1 MDISSALVYADKVC
15 DFIPF
20 VSTAS
25 STINLFQKYGPT
37 SCLLGIA
44 TKSRYWEYIQDKPTC
59 LSIILLVPIL
69 GNFIFIVISIVSPC
83 IRGAEGSYLHQK
95 PLRGM
100 RQNVQKGG
108 KDFPLYGH
116 YTDKHLPPPQLL
128 GTPSRDEWNLLVS
141 FYGGDLKKLEE
152 LLQVVNPNFYASSF
166 TPLFLACK
174 LNRASAVRLLL
185 AANAD
190 PEAYD
195 HWGVKPLAVA
205 CLKGNL
211 EIVELLVERCDINS
225 FLDIPNPLSETLRR
239 ATPLEIARA
248 AGHESVVAFL
258 KEKGAREV
266 EESPPKK
273 FESFFRIYSKI

>member
-25 STINLFQKYGPT
+25 SAINLFQKYGPI
-37 SCLLGIA
+37 SSLLGIS
-44 TKSRYWEYIQDKPTC
+44 TKSRYWEYIQGKPTC
-59 LSIILLVPIL
+59 LSVVLLIPIL
-69 GNFIFIVISIVSPC
+69 GNFISIVAPY
-83 IRGAEGSYLHQK
+83 IKGSELQQDTYLHQR
-95 PLRGM
+95 PLR
-100 RQNVQKGG
+100 RVHRNVQEIG
-108 KDFPLYGH
+108 KDFPLYGR

-128 GTPSRDEWNLLVS
+128 GTPSRLEWNLLIS
-141 FYGGDLKKLEE
+141 IYGGDLKKLEE
-152 LLQVVNPNFYASSF
+152 LLQVVNPNFYAESF

-174 LNRASAVRLLL
+174 LNQAPAVRLLL

-195 HWGVKPLAVA
+195 HWGVKPLALA

-211 EIVELLVERCDINS
+211 EIVELLAKQCDINS

-248 AGHESVVAFL
+248 AGHQSIVAFL

-266 EESPPKK
+266 EESPPQK